1 MCSINSPFVFKIP
14 SNPELAAKAENAVL
28 KAVSPEIN
36 GKYRLIDEIS
46 EIIGEIAEHNN
57 ETLLEC
63 YAVFET
69 DKVRKLL
76 QSPTLTVYFDTTLF
90 NLTQALLKKLRLI
103 TASITA

>member
-57 ETLLEC
+57 ETLLQC
-63 YAVFET
+63 YAVFEA
-69 DKVRKLL
+69 DEAHKAP
-76 QSPTLTVYFDTTLF
+76 QSRTVTVYFDMTLF
-90 NLTQALLKKLRLI
+90 GLTQALLKKLRLI